1 MASIWN
7 TGKLTIHLD
16 ARTYVWT
23 DTDRQIRD
31 RTSPGE
37 EGSLEYRSPSK
48 IPSLIALISGD
59 GMSLRNYLILNEFRR
74 LTKGKEGRLRS
85 GNSNIPWKKIR
96 QHSLPYLER
105 NELNNYRA

>member
-74 LTKGKEGRLRS
+74 LTKRKEGRLRS
-85 GNSNIPWKKIR
+85 SNSNVP
-96 QHSLPYLER
+96 
-105 NELNNYRA
+105 